1 MDLVLIL
8 VLLGF
13 FSCSAGAVWALD
25 WLMEEKR

>member
-13 FSCSAGAVWALD
+13 FGLSAGAVWALGG
-25 WLMEEKR
+25 LMEEKR